1 VVAASFHRDRLV
13 AGVSIER
20 YTDPPSGTPVVSLAT
35 PVAPDP
41 AQEQLAIRLAATL
54 DQRITTVL
62 AGQAP
67 AGVDPALAKV
77 VLPLDQLV
85 DASTPVFGGYK
96 AGIDLLRCGICGEDN
111 SLLSFGDEA
120 RGAFSRGVV
129 LGPLVDGEPTPPF
142 VSVAILEFSSP
153 EVALEVLE
161 AIREAPNDLPTSIP
175 VPRGRRA
182 LAADPDI
189 SEAAATLAFAGA
201 FNEEDPTAAVDSAG
215 VDFVTS
221 NRLVTVDVL
230 GGLSA
235 ADAMAAAVD
244 LATQQAACL
253 TAGEACTTV
262 SLPPS
267 LQVQADASG

>member
-1 VVAASFHRDRLV
+1 M
-13 AGVSIER
+13 
-20 YTDPPSGTPVVSLAT
+20 
-35 PVAPDP
+35 
-41 AQEQLAIRLAATL
+41 
-54 DQRITTVL
+54 
-62 AGQAP
+62 
-67 AGVDPALAKV
+67 
-77 VLPLDQLV
+77 
-85 DASTPVFGGYK
+85 
-96 AGIDLLRCGICGEDN
+96 
-111 SLLSFGDEA
+111 
-120 RGAFSRGVV
+120 RGAFNRGVV

-161 AIREAPNDLPTSIP
+161 AIRKAPNDLPTSIP

-253 TAGEACTTV
+253 ASDDPCSSV
-262 SLPPS
+262 KLPPA